1 MGPQRD
7 QDPRVEKRLLQG
19 VSVTPLPERINLEEI
34 AHPDAGGTIPLALEL
49 GLAKRGKERKCVKLR
64 KKYKDTGVVW
74 ARVPE
79 QVASSED
86 KTRYEQM
93 CYGGEKQEKAR
104 TWEIK
109 VLSTEGDAR

>member
-1 MGPQRD
+1 M
-7 QDPRVEKRLLQG
+7 V
-19 VSVTPLPERINLEEI
+19 I
-34 AHPDAGGTIPLALEL
+34 
-49 GLAKRGKERKCVKLR
+49 RGKERKCVKLR

-74 ARVPE
+74 AWAWVPE

-93 CYGGEKQEKAR
+93 CYGGKKQAKAR